1 MRGGYTMRRKNA
13 IILFIILISLFNI
26 FQFYSNTVIKL
37 CFRDLWL
44 ENHKYINPIDGSE
57 NIYIII
63 DNKGLLKF
71 HQYNINNND
80 SINITIPKN
89 SKFII
94 SLYENSAITAK
105 WDIINELNPNVIKFI
120 EYKKINPFEINPK
133 KRDGQSNSRNFM
145 YFQSGNE
152 GEGTINLGYRHIDEN
167 EDNYFTKLKLNIKL
181 N

>member
-1 MRGGYTMRRKNA
+1 MRRKNT
-13 IILFIILISLFNI
+13 IILFIILIFSFNI
-26 FQFYSNTVIKL
+26 FQVYSNTVIKL

-44 ENHKYINPIDGSE
+44 ENHKYLNPIDSSE

-71 HQYNINNND
+71 HQYNINNDD
-80 SINITIPKN
+80 SINITIPKS

-94 SLYENSAITAK
+94 SLYENSTITAK

-133 KRDGQSNSRNFM
+133 KREGQSNSRKFM
-145 YFQSGNE
+145 YFQLGNE
-152 GEGTINLGYRHIDEN
+152 GEGIINLGYKHIDEN
-167 EDNYFTKLKLNIKL
+167 EDNYYTKVRLNIKI